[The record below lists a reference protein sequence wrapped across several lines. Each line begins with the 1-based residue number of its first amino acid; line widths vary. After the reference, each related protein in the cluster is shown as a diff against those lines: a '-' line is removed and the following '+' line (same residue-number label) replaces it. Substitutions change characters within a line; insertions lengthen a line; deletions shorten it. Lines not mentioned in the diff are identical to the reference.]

1 VALERG
7 DRGADAVD
15 GHVLE
20 RRRFHAATE
29 PPDLL
34 VDEAESSGA
43 YHTLDRRAGG
53 DPARHPGR
61 ARVPFGRARL
71 ESSSGL
77 CEESGRRT
85 TRQEESTRMKVRR
98 IAAVVSLVTLA
109 LALTVTTPPR
119 AQEPVKVKMSRL
131 TFPSLS
137 TLMIDVVKAKGIDRK
152 HGIDLEGVPF
162 SAISGYYAGLA
173 TGEVDML
180 AGGPH
185 VAQKMILEGV
195 PISIAFTWARLN
207 MLFVIAADPSIK
219 TFADLKGKTIAADM
233 GSSEY
238 QILSIYGRSQGLV
251 LGKDVTVVQA
261 GPPAAR
267 TQLQAKR
274 VDAIMTWEPTGTL
287 TLRDDPKYHVVL
299 NGDAAWKSVAGKAG
313 WELVIVARHDF
324 LKKHGA
330 AVPRIVRMFQEGQQ
344 FMRANIDESEA
355 ILEGTVKMP
364 RGVLR
369 ESLTANRLVY
379 DVQPA
384 WEGER
389 AVIWDMFKIAVDH
402 GYLPKLPDETAIWKP

>member
-1 VALERG
+1 
-7 DRGADAVD
+7 
-15 GHVLE
+15 
-20 RRRFHAATE
+20 
-29 PPDLL
+29 
-34 VDEAESSGA
+34 
-43 YHTLDRRAGG
+43 
-53 DPARHPGR
+53 
-61 ARVPFGRARL
+61 
-71 ESSSGL
+71 
-77 CEESGRRT
+77 
-85 TRQEESTRMKVRR
+85 MKVRR
-98 IAAVVSLVTLA
+98 GVAVVALVLSA
-109 LALTVTTPPR
+109 VVLVVGPSAR

-152 HGIDLEGVPF
+152 YGIDLEGVPF

-173 TGEVDML
+173 NGEVDML

-219 TFADLKGKTIAADM
+219 TFADLKGKTLAADM

-267 TQLQAKR
+267 TQLLAKR

-287 TLRDDPKYHVVL
+287 TLRDDPSYRVVL
-299 NGDAAWKSVAGKAG
+299 NGDTAWRSVAGKAG

-330 AVPRIVRMFQEGQQ
+330 VVPRVVRMFQEGQQ
-344 FMRANIDESEA
+344 FMKSNIDESEA

-369 ESLTANRLVY
+369 ESLTGNRLVY

-402 GYLPKLPDETAIWKP
+402 GYLPKLPDQSAIWKP